1 MGYKSEY
8 FNTVIQSIEK
18 KYGAPAP
25 RWLQAPWRVQI
36 AKLFDD
42 GILISEIIAAL
53 DEAMDAKKWPM
64 NTGLMK
70 RVKDIVYLHRK
81 EEKKTVKVD
90 SGMQSLKD
98 LLKK

>member
-1 MGYKSEY
+1 MGYKSVY
-8 FNTVIQSIEK
+8 FNDIIHAIEK
-18 KYGAPAP
+18 KFGSTAP

-36 AKLFDD
+36 AKMFDD
-42 GILISEIIAAL
+42 EISIKEIIAAL
-53 DEAMDAKKWPM
+53 DEAMDKKKWPM

-81 EEKKTVKVD
+81 ETKSVKVD

-98 LLKK
+98 LLNK